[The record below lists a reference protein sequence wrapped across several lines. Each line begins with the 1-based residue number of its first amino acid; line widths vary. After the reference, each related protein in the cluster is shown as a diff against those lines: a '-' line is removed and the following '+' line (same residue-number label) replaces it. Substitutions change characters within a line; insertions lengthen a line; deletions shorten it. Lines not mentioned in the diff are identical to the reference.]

1 MPKLSVLIHTH
12 NHAEHLPRVLE
23 SLKCCSDI
31 LVVDEN
37 SDDDTQRI
45 ARKHGARIKR
55 SIPGVTPGAYALD
68 TYNDWVL
75 VVRPSE
81 VLSER
86 LAQSIEQWM
95 SARKVDDE
103 PGYALI
109 VQTHH
114 GSDSTDSET
123 EMRLVNRR
131 KINWIG
137 ELPPNS
143 SAAPQLDGELIRYV
157 DWELEQAA

>member
-12 NHAEHLPRVLE
+12 NDAEHLPRVLE

-31 LVVDEN
+31 LVVDES

-45 ARKHGARIKR
+45 ARKHGARVKKA
-55 SIPGVTPGAYALD
+55 IPGVTPGAYALD

-86 LAQSIEQWM
+86 LAHSLEEWMQGKKSDEQS
-95 SARKVDDE
+95 
-103 PGYALI
+103 GYSFA
-109 VQTHH
+109 VQERQ
-114 GSDSTDSET
+114 GAEAVERGT
-123 EMRLVNRR
+123 EMRMVNRR
-131 KINWIG
+131 KINWTG

-143 SAAPQLDGELIRYV
+143 SVAPQLEGELIRYTQ
-157 DWELEQAA
+157 WEQEQAA